1 MYFFCTFWVNHLGAF
16 FSWQS
21 LHLIDTQEEGE
32 EEEDMLQIFKRAGE
46 KL

>member
-1 MYFFCTFWVNHLGAF
+1 
-16 FSWQS
+16 